1 VTVVPDR
8 DTTPGVDAGV
18 SDVLNLR
25 PAQPR
30 SLIVTLYGMY
40 ARESGGWLSV
50 AALIRLMASLG
61 VDEPAVRSSISRL
74 KRRGILVSERQ
85 GAAAGYALSAEAR
98 EILTEGDRR
107 IFRPLGAQVEEGW
120 VLAVFGVPETER
132 ARRHTLRSRLSW
144 LGFGNVGPGVWV
156 APAHLADETRE
167 ALYRLELSQYVNL
180 FCARYLGFTDLHEQV
195 ARWWDLD
202 ELQRRYAEYLETWA
216 PVLARWHRRRRPDPE
231 QAFIDLAAT
240 LTAWRRLPYLDPGLP
255 ADLLPPGWP
264 GTRAAEVFFA
274 LRERLDE
281 PAHEHVRA
289 VRAATN

>member
-107 IFRPLGAQVEEGW
+107 IFRPLGAKVEEGW

-240 LTAWRRLPYLDPGLP
+240 LNAWRRLPYLDPGLP